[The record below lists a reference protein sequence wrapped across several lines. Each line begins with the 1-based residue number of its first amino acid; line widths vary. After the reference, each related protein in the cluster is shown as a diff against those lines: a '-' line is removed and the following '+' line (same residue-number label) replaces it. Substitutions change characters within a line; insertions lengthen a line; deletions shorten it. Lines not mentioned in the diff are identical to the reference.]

1 MRLVRR
7 SVVFRLS
14 RWALI
19 PKNQPTNAI
28 SQAIISSGLTS
39 AKRARPNDAAVCLP
53 ARSCTGLKTPKY
65 ATRTAAI
72 PGISRSKAFETAST
86 TRKRSWYFSSRARFS
101 SSVAT
106 GFRPSIRRMR
116 RQRGKTVF
124 CANKP
129 PARGVDV
136 SVSFAS
142 ESQSG
147 AKNVKCLIRVCLDK
161 ARSKQR
167 VAVGRRFGLSI
178 RARLKTRKDGTRWR
192 RRRLLSR

>member
-53 ARSCTGLKTPKY
+53 ARSCTGLKIPKY
-65 ATRTAAI
+65 ANRTAAI
-72 PGISRSKAFETAST
+72 PGISCSKAFETAST
-86 TRKRSWYFSSRARFS
+86 TRKRSWYFSSRPRFS

-106 GFRPSIRRMR
+106 GFRRSIQRMR
-116 RQRGKTVF
+116 RQRFKTVF
-124 CANKP
+124 CARLP
-129 PARGVDV
+129 GPWTRCERALCAVTSR
-136 SVSFAS
+136 
-142 ESQSG
+142 SG
-147 AKNVKCLIRVCLDK
+147 KKNAKCLSAFPSNK
-161 ARSKQR
+161 ARQS
-167 VAVGRRFGLSI
+167 S
-178 RARLKTRKDGTRWR
+178 RLR
-192 RRRLLSR
+192 RRDSSGYRSLRD